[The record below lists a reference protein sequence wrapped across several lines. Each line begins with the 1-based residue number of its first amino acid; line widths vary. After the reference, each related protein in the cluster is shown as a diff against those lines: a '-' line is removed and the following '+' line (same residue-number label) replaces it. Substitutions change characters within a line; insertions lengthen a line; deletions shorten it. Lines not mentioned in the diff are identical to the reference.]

1 MIIRASSLAVLLGAV
16 SLLSGC
22 IGGGPTSIAE
32 GKEQFLTIYCQ
43 VEYARSDAAEYVEAP
58 EEEYSA
64 AIDLLAERLE
74 EASYHLTDPSL
85 EWPASVGADD
95 LSQMAHEF
103 KLNAQALN
111 QGEAPQVL
119 TETKLAHQRIRK
131 ALEIGDAAEEYKACL
146 ARR

>member
-1 MIIRASSLAVLLGAV
+1 MQMIIRGASMAVLFGAV

-22 IGGGPTSIAE
+22 IGGGPASVAE

-43 VEYARSDAAEYVEAP
+43 VEYARSDAAEYLEAP
-58 EEEYSA
+58 EEEYWA
-64 AIDLLAERLE
+64 AIDLLAQRLE
-74 EASYHLTDPSL
+74 EASYHLNDPSL
-85 EWPASVGADD
+85 EWPASVRTDD

-103 KLNAQALN
+103 KLNAQALK

-131 ALEIGDAAEEYKACL
+131 ALEIGDAEDECL
-146 ARR
+146 VRR